1 MFYPF
6 KPAKALGRRGRS
18 PDVPQPKPQLGIAKL
33 TEKIHALTRKH
44 PGIGKLSLIVA
55 LGLIG
60 AVIAGILFFEGLFSS
75 RPTNFKIDLGNT
87 LLDERIQAPEGVAR
101 QRALDLYLDSL
112 DKAVTADSI
121 KSLEI
126 QNSTRHANTKLH

>member
-6 KPAKALGRRGRS
+6 KPAKALRRLGHS

-33 TEKIHALTRKH
+33 TEKIRALTRKH
-44 PGIGKLSLIVA
+44 PGIGKLSVIVA

-60 AVIAGILFFEGLFSS
+60 AVIAGILFFEGLFSA
-75 RPTNFKIDLGNT
+75 RPTIFKIDLSNT
-87 LLDERIQAPEGVAR
+87 LFDKRIQAPQGVAR

-121 KSLEI
+121 KNLEI
-126 QNSTRHANTKLH
+126 QNSTRHADTKLH

>member
-1 MFYPF
+1 MFYHF
-6 KPAKALGRRGRS
+6 KPAKALRRGGHS
-18 PDVPQPKPQLGIAKL
+18 PDEPQQKSQFRIGKL
-33 TEKIHALTRKH
+33 TAKIRASTRKH
-44 PGIGKLSLIVA
+44 PGIGKLSVIVA

-60 AVIAGILFFEGLFSS
+60 AVIAGILFFEGIFSS
-75 RPTNFKIDLGNT
+75 RPTIFKIDLSNT
-87 LLDERIQAPEGVAR
+87 LLDERIQAPQGVAR

-126 QNSTRHANTKLH
+126 QNSSRHADAKLH